1 MDITDHLLPQVRVFW
16 VEGTAA
22 PVDAQVPK
30 PCTGQRGL
38 LTQVTH
44 SFCKPPG
51 RHCSLQGHLPG
62 PGDLEALSTPFLPLE
77 SLSPVGSR

>member
-38 LTQVTH
+38 LTQVIH
-44 SFCKPPG
+44 SASPQEGTVVCRG
-51 RHCSLQGHLPG
+51 TCQ
-62 PGDLEALSTPFLPLE
+62 AL
-77 SLSPVGSR
+77 GI